1 MPVDLSK
8 NLDELFEERD
18 GKLCVAVVRKE
29 KLMPVAGKG
38 SVIFP
43 PTFAGKENEDEKP
56 DYVIDATPDG
66 DVVLLD
72 SVESQ
77 ANRMEKLFLPPDGPY
92 QDLVPQIKIE
102 VEKGDGTSTLINLI
116 EAPHRIADALVAFS
130 DLKED
135 AAKALLEIEEKN
147 NYTDLAKI
155 SPFSLI
161 FGTWDSRG
169 VSTGRVKIPRAL
181 TSTVRG
187 YNAFR
192 LRRGYAYTP
201 AVRLYMGQDEMED
214 KLGTSEGLAEVGM
227 NQVPGTVAQGG
238 VIVKGDIVRE
248 SVLSFVALRNIRAGM
263 DREEETRRLRRYI
276 TSLGLLCLISPLP
289 AEYRSGCVLIP
300 EQGGETF
307 ELVFSDGTRQPA
319 TLSLSEAQEL
329 CRRATQEFMGEKPP
343 EKQYRFNWNAAKEK
357 ATMKKSKKR
366 QTPELDNA

>member
-1 MPVDLSK
+1 MPDVVDLSK
-8 NLDELFEERD
+8 NLDELFEEKD

-29 KLMPVAGKG
+29 RLMPVAGKG

-43 PTFAGKENEDEKP
+43 PTFAGEQNGSEKP
-56 DYVIDATPDG
+56 DYVINKTPDG

-77 ANRMEKLFLPPDGPY
+77 ANRMEKLFLPPDGSY
-92 QDLVPQIKIE
+92 HDLVPQIKIE
-102 VEKGDGTSTLINLI
+102 VEKLDGGSIFINLI

-130 DLKED
+130 DLKEE

-147 NYTDLAKI
+147 DYTDLAKI

-161 FGTWDSRG
+161 FGAWDSRG
-169 VSTGRVKIPRAL
+169 VSTKRVKIPRAL

-187 YNAFR
+187 YNAFK
-192 LRRGYAYTP
+192 LSRGYAYTP
-201 AVRLYMGQDEMED
+201 AVRLYMGQDEMEE
-214 KLGTSEGLAEVGM
+214 KLGTSEGLSEVGM

-248 SVLSFVALRNIRAGM
+248 SVLSFVALKNIRAGM
-263 DREEETRRLRRYI
+263 DRGEETRRLRRYI
-276 TSLGLLCLISPLP
+276 TSLGLLCLVSPLS

-319 TLSLSEAQEL
+319 ILPLSEAKEL
-329 CRRATQEFMGEKPP
+329 CRRATLEFLGERPP
-343 EKQYRFNWNAAKEK
+343 EKQYRFNWNAAREE
-357 ATMKKSKKR
+357 ATKKKSKKR
-366 QTPELDNA
+366 